1 VVYDQGKEGRIPITK
16 AGDDVLTISLERALE
31 LLAEPKKG
39 VARGSKSKQAYENWV
54 LTQLMESQ

>member
-1 VVYDQGKEGRIPITK
+1 MTRGRGKEYRSLK

-31 LLAEPKKG
+31 LLAEPGKG
-39 VARGSKSKQAYENWV
+39 GGRQQVQASREWV